1 MVKIINFLIIFF
13 LLTKNTGALE
23 NKIILKVNN
32 DIITT
37 LDIFEEINILKFFNN
52 NLRQVDDDEIYEIAL
67 QSILKSKIKKNEID
81 KVFVDNKSINNDYLA
96 SFIENQYKKIG
107 FKDLT
112 EFKKDLE
119 SQNIDFENFK
129 EKLEIDILWNQIIYS
144 KFFKKVV
151 INETELRKQI
161 EDENKILIS
170 YDLSEIIFE
179 VTDLNKLDLNYELIK
194 KDINEIGFENAA
206 LKYSISDTSN
216 NGGNLGWVDEN
227 QINKEIIKELNIID
241 NGSITK
247 PIRIPSGF
255 LVLMK
260 KNTKEI
266 EKNKDVEAELRKQI
280 NFQKN
285 SQLNNYSNIYFN
297 KVRKDLKINA
307 P

>member
-1 MVKIINFLIIFF
+1 MVKIIKFLIVFF
-13 LLTKNTGALE
+13 LLAKNVGALE

-37 LDIFEEINILKFFNN
+37 LDIFEEINVLKFFNN
-52 NLRQVDDDEIYEIAL
+52 NLRQIDDDKIYEIAL
-67 QSILKSKIKKNEID
+67 QSILKSKIKKNEIN
-81 KVFVDNKSINNDYLA
+81 KFFVDNKSINNDYLI
-96 SFIENQYKKIG
+96 SVIKKQYEKLG
-107 FKDLT
+107 FNNLM
-112 EFKKDLE
+112 EFKKELE
-119 SQNIDFENFK
+119 SQNIDFKNYE
-129 EKLEIDILWNQIIYS
+129 EKLKIDILWNEIIYS

-151 INETELRKQI
+151 IDENEIRKQI
-161 EDENKILIS
+161 EDENKTLIS
-170 YDLSEIIFE
+170 YDLSEIIFQ
-179 VTDLNKLDLNYELIK
+179 VTNLNELDLNYELIK

-227 QINKEIIKELNIID
+227 QLNKEIIKQLNIID
-241 NGSITK
+241 NASITK

-266 EKNKDVEAELRKQI
+266 KKNKDVEAELRKQI

>member
-227 QINKEIIKELNIID
+227 QINKDIIKELNIID